1 MQQYSLVT
9 EEAKLDQVLRG
20 LGANHTILSTLK
32 IHYMRSIN
40 CTYTYED
47 TRLEDLGTEDE
58 EVVLSEPTREVL
70 RGTTELE
77 EPAARLEVALV
88 EGVLR
93 V

>member
-1 MQQYSLVT
+1 
-9 EEAKLDQVLRG
+9 
-20 LGANHTILSTLK
+20 
-32 IHYMRSIN
+32 MRSIN